1 MINSNYVIIFLQI
14 RVGRNIIFPPNGTTG
29 PEWTLEYTS
38 GADSTQIAIIAGASV
53 AGAILL
59 LFLLLLLLIIPI
71 AFYMRRQSRK
81 KDLRF
86 THLLSQME
94 TMELEMADQCKQ
106 GNGVLLFI
114 IHILI
119 DYY

>member
-1 MINSNYVIIFLQI
+1 
-14 RVGRNIIFPPNGTTG
+14 
-29 PEWTLEYTS
+29 
-38 GADSTQIAIIAGASV
+38 
-53 AGAILL
+53 
-59 LFLLLLLLIIPI
+59 
-71 AFYMRRQSRK
+71 MRRQSRK

-106 GNGVLLFI
+106 GNEVLLFI